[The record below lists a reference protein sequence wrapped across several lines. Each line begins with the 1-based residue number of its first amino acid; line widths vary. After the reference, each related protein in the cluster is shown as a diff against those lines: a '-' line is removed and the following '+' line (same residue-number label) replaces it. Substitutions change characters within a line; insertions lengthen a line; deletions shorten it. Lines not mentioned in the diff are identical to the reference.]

1 MQKVV
6 DDDNESTE
14 TVYDES
20 QAQLIDNSDY
30 GDVPPLIEDS
40 QIQVVPDPTGSNE
53 VSKNSESS
61 SHVSNTVDKGSSD
74 DVSAPGK
81 KQDVSVD
88 GELNKPSG
96 EVVSDSVSGKG
107 KDQDIN
113 DKVARDIDTLA
124 GRLWSDIAD
133 EEKNEEE
140 KFSPIFTKS
149 QKKKQN
155 KAKIGQV

>member
-1 MQKVV
+1 MIFTLQSNQQEHMQKVV

-61 SHVSNTVDKGSSD
+61 FHVSNTVDKGSSD

-96 EVVSDSVSGKG
+96 QE
-107 KDQDIN
+107 
-113 DKVARDIDTLA
+113 R
-124 GRLWSDIAD
+124 
-133 EEKNEEE
+133 
-140 KFSPIFTKS
+140 
-149 QKKKQN
+149 
-155 KAKIGQV
+155 